1 MSSGGAIVYHRK
13 HKQAFLLQICAVGF
27 IGLGLWL
34 VLRDLDGPGGAM
46 ARAAGIISLLC
57 FGLSAIVLGRQV
69 MTKHPVIAINHDGF
83 TLGAPGDSKALFVD
97 WKEVQGVGV
106 ANIGDEKVLS
116 FAFRDPEAVKARMNP
131 AQRAKAIENETAGVP
146 ILMIPQNILDVSVDE
161 IRTVSTKF
169 FFGAG

>member
-1 MSSGGAIVYHRK
+1 MTAEGAIVYYRK
-13 HKQAFLLQICAVGF
+13 PQKAFLLEICAVGF

-34 VLRDLDGPGGAM
+34 VLRDQDGPGGAV
-46 ARAAGIISLLC
+46 ARVAGIVSLLC
-57 FGLSAIVLGRQV
+57 FGLSAVLIGKQV

-83 TLGAPGDSKALFVD
+83 TLGAPGNPAALFVD

-116 FAFRDPEAVKARMNP
+116 FAFRDPEEIKSRMSEQ
-131 AQRAKAIENETAGVP
+131 QRAKATENETAGVP
-146 ILMIPQNILDVSVDE
+146 ILMIPQNVLDTSVDD
-161 IRTVSTKF
+161 IRNISTRF